1 MADWYAKSMD
11 GLLTWWAN
19 FINRK
24 AEFESKYPILA
35 SQATELNRA
44 GNWIAYWVP
53 QRNSFSDGSQQFTAY
68 FTTIAGND
76 PTLEPPKQ
84 FDWALSGTPPAEV
97 PPGIEKYIRDIRRE
111 VVGLTNYAKADGE
124 ALGFE
129 STSSDALNPL
139 TLKPTLQAFGAASNH
154 HFSLVVSGREGV
166 TMWDVYILR
175 KDGEWTKVE
184 TCSGKSADI
193 SVSLTEP
200 GSAEQIQVRV
210 QLRKNNADIGEVS
223 DPVYVTLNP

>member
-19 FINRK
+19 FIVRRPD
-24 AEFESKYPILA
+24 FESKYAILH
-35 SQATELNRA
+35 SKSSELNAA
-44 GNWIAYWVP
+44 GAWIAYWVA
-53 QRNSFSDGSQQFTAY
+53 QRNSFTDASQQFTAY
-68 FTTIAGND
+68 FNTIAGND
-76 PTLEPPKQ
+76 PSAEPPKE
-84 FDWALSGTPPAEV
+84 FDWALSGAPPAQ
-97 PPGIEKYIRDIRRE
+97 PSPGIESLIRDVRRE

-139 TLKPTLQAFGAASNH
+139 TLKPTIQAFGAASNH